1 MDTLIEKL
9 NKYYIRTKGKKLSS
23 SYAVLLQKS
32 EDELTTDEEL
42 IYNNRIEPNMDY
54 FIDTM
59 YKIYVEEGRPL
70 DAWRE
75 AVLQDSSILNSIAKK
90 VVVRAIRD
98 QEMSR

>member
-1 MDTLIEKL
+1 MESLVEKL
-9 NKYYIRTKGKKLSS
+9 NKYYIRTKGKKLNATYS
-23 SYAVLLQKS
+23 ALLQKS
-32 EDELTTDEEL
+32 EDELTADEEL
-42 IYNNRIEPNMDY
+42 IYRNRIEPNMDY

-59 YKIYVEEGRPL
+59 YRIFVEEGRPL

-75 AVLQDSSILNSIAKK
+75 AVLQDTSIINSIAKK